1 MISLKYEEAEL
12 AFPGI
17 NQIEALKRAGCIK
30 VCSDMKPEIARQDL
44 KKLIVIQRCFLL
56 YLITYH
62 YSISSLMIIT

>member
-1 MISLKYEEAEL
+1 MISLKCEEAEL

-17 NQIEALKRAGCIK
+17 NQIEALMWAGCIK

-62 YSISSLMIIT
+62 YSILSLMIIT

>member
-1 MISLKYEEAEL
+1 MISLKYGEAEL

-44 KKLIVIQRCFLL
+44 KKLIVIQRCLLL

-62 YSISSLMIIT
+62 YIILSLMMII